1 MSVPGRDSQAPL
13 GDRYGTR
20 PGNGVPRSVFEP
32 AAGLDAG
39 ALGPNGIGPGGGP
52 GADGTGRDPRLG
64 RAGVGSSLV
73 RPYAVTGGRTK
84 PRTQL
89 EIEAMV
95 AAAHYE
101 ARDLSVL
108 SHLGGGRMADCD
120 RRCWCR
126 PRARITRRPS
136 PAGMARG
143 RAMAYP
149 GRCLSLR
156 LALMPVALMPAA
168 WVPAPA
174 SVPAVL
180 GAIHAWGERARGVL
194 WFGRMR

>member
-13 GDRYGTR
+13 GGSYGTR
-20 PGNGVPRSVFEP
+20 PGNGMPRSVFEP

-39 ALGPNGIGPGGGP
+39 GLGRGGGP
-52 GADGTGRDPRLG
+52 GADGAGRDPRLG
-64 RAGVGSSLV
+64 RAGAGSSLV

-108 SHLGGGRMADCD
+108 SPECQAILGFCRDWRSVAEISAVLRM
-120 RRCWCR
+120 
-126 PRARITRRPS
+126 PLGVARILIADMAVEGLVRIHQLDHAQGRPDVNLLE
-136 PAGMARG
+136 RV
-143 RAMAYP
+143 
-149 GRCLSLR
+149 LSGLR
-156 LALMPVALMPAA
+156 KL
-168 WVPAPA
+168 
-174 SVPAVL
+174 
-180 GAIHAWGERARGVL
+180 
-194 WFGRMR
+194 